1 MPRPTEATRFALCFL
16 LLLIFG
22 SPFFSALLAPAQ
34 GFTLQILSTLLLY
47 GLPLFGFWALGC
59 RTTLTGRL
67 RWPGLWPVL
76 VGVLLGLFLQPTLML
91 LSALSTLFFP
101 NDVATALQSYQ
112 NGPFWQMAVSIAL
125 LPALLEELTF
135 RGAIFGSYS
144 GLPFWQG
151 ALASAALFAMSH
163 LDGQQFFYAFV
174 MGILLAFLAFRTGS
188 LFPSMATH
196 FTINFCQSTLAY
208 VSSAPTTSASWT
220 WMDVVQVLPLTGITL
235 AISLGLLLFL
245 HHHLPAPKIM
255 PGLAGRVLDGFF
267 WAVVAIFL
275 FFLIWTW

>member
-135 RGAIFGSYS
+135 RGVIFGSYS

-163 LDGQQFFYAFV
+163 LDGQQFFLCLCHGDF
-174 MGILLAFLAFRTGS
+174 TG
-188 LFPSMATH
+188 LFG
-196 FTINFCQSTLAY
+196 
-208 VSSAPTTSASWT
+208 
-220 WMDVVQVLPLTGITL
+220 LPHRQP
-235 AISLGLLLFL
+235 ISLHGHSFHHQLLPIYLGLRFL
-245 HHHLPAPKIM
+245 CPHHF
-255 PGLAGRVLDGFF
+255 R
-267 WAVVAIFL
+267 
-275 FFLIWTW
+275 